1 MKNIIIHYSEIALKG
16 KNRPIFET
24 CLVDNIKKLLPAEH
38 ISDIKRLS
46 GRILLKLKDGFLEKE
61 LNKTIGL
68 LSNIFGISHYSPAVE
83 VNSDIKEIEKAGVEV
98 MGGIKSGTFKVETKR
113 AYKQF
118 SFNSLE
124 ISSMV
129 GSAIFKKTKIKV
141 DVKNPDITVF
151 VEVLKNQTYIYSK
164 KIKGLGGL
172 PVGVSGKSL
181 VLISGGIDSP
191 VASYLMMKRGC
202 ELEFIHFHSYPY
214 TNKASIEKVTDLL
227 KVLQKYQKKFKLY
240 LVPIIEFQKEVV
252 KEVEDKYRI
261 ILYRRLMYKVA
272 EQIAKNNNIKALVSG
287 DNLGQVASQTIEN
300 MGVIG
305 NGLELPILRPLLTYD
320 KSEIIELAEKIG
332 TMELSTEPH
341 DDCCSIFLP
350 KNPITK
356 SRIGNILTQEEMVQ
370 MKKWVDKIMKNYEIK
385 DII

>member
-1 MKNIIIHYSEIALKG
+1 
-16 KNRPIFET
+16 
-24 CLVDNIKKLLPAEH
+24 
-38 ISDIKRLS
+38 
-46 GRILLKLKDGFLEKE
+46 
-61 LNKTIGL
+61 
-68 LSNIFGISHYSPAVE
+68 
-83 VNSDIKEIEKAGVEV
+83 
-98 MGGIKSGTFKVETKR
+98 
-113 AYKQF
+113 
-118 SFNSLE
+118 
-124 ISSMV
+124 
-129 GSAIFKKTKIKV
+129 
-141 DVKNPDITVF
+141 
-151 VEVLKNQTYIYSK
+151 
-164 KIKGLGGL
+164 
-172 PVGVSGKSL
+172 
-181 VLISGGIDSP
+181 
-191 VASYLMMKRGC
+191 
-202 ELEFIHFHSYPY
+202 
-214 TNKASIEKVTDLL
+214 
-227 KVLQKYQKKFKLY
+227 
-240 LVPIIEFQKEVV
+240 
-252 KEVEDKYRI
+252 
-261 ILYRRLMYKVA
+261 MYKVA